1 MTVFEEFKKNLQ
13 EVRADFEKLLG
24 GDTDK
29 FIQVASN
36 FVEQHSKLLEANK
49 ASLYKA
55 ITDAA
60 QCRLFLDGQEASL
73 VPFKGTV
80 KMMTGYKG
88 ILKMVRNSGEL
99 ASINAG
105 VVYEA
110 DTFEYFVDENGE
122 HIKHIPKFVKE
133 RGKPVQTYCVARTKG
148 SDVPPYIEVMTE
160 DEIQACKKASRA
172 GDDSPWNGP
181 FVDEMRKK
189 TVMRRIS
196 KRLPMSTDLNTAL
209 HSDDDLFVP
218 PADGEDA
225 APAPE
230 KTTSSRLAGAVG
242 AAAPAPAPSATPAPA
257 PAPTP
262 APISAPAPEK
272 AEYVE
277 GLIVETKIVQVT
289 KDGKKTDRFACRVGE
304 TQWYGTFE
312 RNIYDAMNAA
322 KDKKVNCWVIYQD
335 KLNANKQAYKECL
348 DVKEMPIAE
357 DDVLI

>member
-1 MTVFEEFKKNLQ
+1 MTVFEEFKKN
-13 EVRADFEKLLG
+13 FELMRPQFESLLG
-24 GDTDK
+24 NDTDK
-29 FIQVASN
+29 FIQIAEN
-36 FVEQHSKLLEANK
+36 FIQNSPVLLEKNR
-49 ASLYKA
+49 ASLFVA
-55 ITDAA
+55 ITSAA
-60 QCRLFLDGQEASL
+60 QCRLFIDGQEASL
-73 VPFKGTV
+73 VYFKDVV

-122 HIKHIPKFVKE
+122 HIKHVPKFIKE

-148 SDVPPYIEVMTE
+148 NDVPPYIEVMTE

-172 GDDSPWNGP
+172 GAESPWNGP

-218 PADGEDA
+218 PADGEETA
-225 APAPE
+225 QAPE

-242 AAAPAPAPSATPAPA
+242 AAAPAASAQAETPASAAPA
-257 PAPTP
+257 PA
-262 APISAPAPEK
+262 APAPDK

-277 GLIVETKIVQVT
+277 GIIVETKIVQVT

-312 RNIYDAMNAA
+312 RNIFDAMNAA

-335 KLNANKQAYKECL
+335 KLNANKQPYKECV
-348 DVKEMPIAE
+348 DIKEMPISS